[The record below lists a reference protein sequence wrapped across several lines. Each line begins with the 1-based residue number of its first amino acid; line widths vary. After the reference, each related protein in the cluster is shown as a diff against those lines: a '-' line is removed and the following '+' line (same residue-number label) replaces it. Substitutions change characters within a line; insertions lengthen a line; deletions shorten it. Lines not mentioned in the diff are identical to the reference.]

1 MHSESFLYH
10 LVELLGIF
18 GTVSVCIAFVLLL
31 PGVGQ
36 ALVAIWGMVTAD
48 WFWQRKQAQKAEI
61 ESSGADKAS

>member
-36 ALVAIWGMVTAD
+36 ALVAIWAAVTGD
-48 WFWQRKQAQKAEI
+48 WLWQRRQERKAVEKD
-61 ESSGADKAS
+61 ESAAS

>member
-48 WFWQRKQAQKAEI
+48 WLWQRKQAQKTEVEAN
-61 ESSGADKAS
+61 ATDKTG

>member
-36 ALVAIWGMVTAD
+36 ALVAIWSMVTAD
-48 WFWQRKQAQKAEI
+48 WIWQRRQEQKARSAS
-61 ESSGADKAS
+61 ESNDKAS